1 LPIYRESYLELKKGE
16 RKGKGKKKEW
26 LTEAKPKILHR
37 QASSVKRTLPE

>member
-16 RKGKGKKKEW
+16 RKGKKKEW